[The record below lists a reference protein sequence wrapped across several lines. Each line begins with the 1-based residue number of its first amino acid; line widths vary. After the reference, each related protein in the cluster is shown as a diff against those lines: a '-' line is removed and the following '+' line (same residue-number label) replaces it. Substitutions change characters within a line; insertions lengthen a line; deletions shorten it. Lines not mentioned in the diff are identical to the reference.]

1 MATPFFYPI
10 ILLVIKIKIIIYRYF
25 LILVKYSNTTS
36 IEINN
41 LVSLYVQLC
50 YNSSILVA

>member
-10 ILLVIKIKIIIYRYF
+10 ILLVIKIKIIIYRCF